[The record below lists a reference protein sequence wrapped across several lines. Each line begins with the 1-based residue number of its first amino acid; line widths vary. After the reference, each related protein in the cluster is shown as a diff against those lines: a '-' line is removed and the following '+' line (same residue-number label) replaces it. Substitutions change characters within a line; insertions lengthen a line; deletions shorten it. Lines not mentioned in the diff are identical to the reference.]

1 MIYKKISDQEMDR
14 YKEAIE
20 TVIQSISWSK
30 IKSYHKKI
38 NLYWE
43 FEENN
48 SIIKRIPNIKE
59 LQEELRGIFKHM
71 LDKDL
76 DYISYGNWIIFW
88 DREESIG
95 DIRVIFRL
103 ADFMFEE
110 DTVSRKSL
118 EVALN
123 KAIEKED
130 YEKAAEIRDA
140 LNSKPN

>member
-1 MIYKKISDQEMDR
+1 MDR